1 MNLITVRDLR
11 NRSGEVWRRLAQ
23 QQELIVTS
31 NGRPVALLASVNEDD
46 VGKTLAMLRRARAQV
61 AASRMRETAVTAGA
75 DRMTLDEIN
84 EEIGKA
90 RQERPG

>member
-1 MNLITVRDLR
+1 VNLITVRDLR

-31 NGRPVALLASVNEDD
+31 NGRPVALLTSIDEGN

-61 AASRMRETAVTAGA
+61 AVSRMRETAAAVGA
-75 DRMTLDEIN
+75 DQMTLDEIN
-84 EEIGKA
+84 EKVRA
-90 RQERPG
+90 VRQERPG